1 MNLARF
7 PMKDADEPQELWEL
21 RRAMWGANSL
31 EELQAL
37 AKRWFCAV
45 RAWAGPN
52 AVSRDDSVGDD
63 DDTKV
68 VRLTGRDDAKPR
80 RNRPT
85 IELHIGETE
94 RVVNEIENALINSDR
109 GLYRRGGLIVATGF
123 DKMQTWDERI
133 IEVQIIEE
141 RSNYALL
148 EDIEAVADL
157 QEIRHPRQE
166 VAANAAD
173 PADGAHAQATDDP
186 AAPAEPRQRRQLPD
200 HQGERRTHRLTGLL
214 CRHRHPVRP
223 ARRPISAR
231 VPSGPTSPWRKP
243 RWRAFSASSR
253 RSTSSA
259 RTTRRWRCRSS

>member
-31 EELQAL
+31 EESQAL

-52 AVSRDDSVGDD
+52 AVSRDNSVGDD

-85 IELHIGETE
+85 IELRIGETE

-123 DKMQTWDERI
+123 DKMQTWDEQDHRGPDHRGA
-133 IEVQIIEE
+133 QQLRLAGRHRGRR
-141 RSNYALL
+141 RS
-148 EDIEAVADL
+148 
-157 QEIRHPRQE
+157 QEIRRPRQE
-166 VAANAAD
+166 MAANAAD

-223 ARRPISAR
+223 ARRPVSAR
-231 VPSGPTSPWRKP
+231 S
-243 RWRAFSASSR
+243 RAAQQ
-253 RSTSSA
+253 A
-259 RTTRRWRCRSS
+259 HGA